1 MTLSDSNS
9 NAGLASDPL
18 GAVDQGDALTSLGLP
33 VKPETMAAL
42 RRVAVR
48 RTIPAGTVILTE
60 GDRTN
65 AFFLIKE
72 GVISV
77 YRLTEHG
84 DADGSADNGERVL
97 TDLGPGEALGEMA
110 VLDGLPRSA
119 SARAKTEV
127 VLEEVQPNDLLSEP
141 DGDHLLAD
149 LRGGL
154 GVAIVR
160 KMRGQTDKHVAVLE
174 REVQSIRERQQ
185 FGRFFLYAMGMMC
198 IGTLVND
205 VLARHVLHVNV
216 YTSQFAWQYLAL
228 LLLPSLIVMWRMGIP
243 RREIGLTT
251 VGLRRSLVE
260 GAVISLVV
268 LLLTFGLAEVLKA
281 FDALPGKPVPFEW
294 AGSLSYFIHSLLQEL
309 VARGFLQ
316 SSFQRFLGDRKG
328 FGSIVLASLFF
339 GMFHLHF
346 GFTAVFLTIVTGLL
360 FGLIYQRHRNLAGV
374 TLVHYMSGAAAF
386 WVGLI

>member
-1 MTLSDSNS
+1 MTLSSS
-9 NAGLASDPL
+9 NASSASVAIAAA
-18 GAVDQGDALTSLGLP
+18 GQEDALSSMGLF

-48 RTIPAGTVILTE
+48 RTIPAGEVILTE
-60 GDRTN
+60 GECSS
-65 AFFLIKE
+65 AFFLIEE
-72 GVISV
+72 GLITV
-77 YRLTEHG
+77 YRISG
-84 DADGSADNGERVL
+84 DLDGDERSDRGERVL
-97 TDLGPGEALGEMA
+97 THLGPGEALGEMA

-127 VLEEVQPNDLLSEP
+127 VLDEIRPDDVLNQPE
-141 DGDHLLAD
+141 GEHLLAD

-160 KMRGQTDKHVAVLE
+160 KMRGQTDRHVAVLE
-174 REVQSIRERQQ
+174 REVESIRERQQ

-216 YTSQFAWQYLAL
+216 YTTQFAWQYLAL
-228 LLLPSLIVMWRMGIP
+228 LLLPSLVVMWRMGIP
-243 RREIGLTT
+243 RREVGLTT
-251 VGLRRSLVE
+251 LGLRRSLVE
-260 GAVISLVV
+260 GVIISIVV
-268 LLLTFGLAEVLKA
+268 FALAIGLAEVLKA
-281 FDALPGKPVPFEW
+281 YDALPGKPVPFEW
-294 AGSLSYFIHSLLQEL
+294 AGMLSYFIHSLLQEL

-346 GFTAVFLTIVTGLL
+346 GFTAVVLTIVTGLL
-360 FGLIYQRHRNLAGV
+360 FGMIYQRHRNLAGV
-374 TLVHYMSGAAAF
+374 TLVHFMSGVAAF